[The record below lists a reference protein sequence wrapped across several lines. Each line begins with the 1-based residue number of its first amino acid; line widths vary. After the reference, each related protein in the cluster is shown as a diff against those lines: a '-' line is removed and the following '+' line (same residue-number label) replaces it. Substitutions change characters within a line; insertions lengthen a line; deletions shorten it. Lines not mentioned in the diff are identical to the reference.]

1 MGGGKEKRKKKKIII
16 IIMIELAQ
24 LWDGKGGKRAIK
36 CEKEVI
42 EKFYIYN
49 TTTPLLLPL
58 FRT

>member
-42 EKFYIYN
+42 ARKVLYIQHHH
-49 TTTPLLLPL
+49 PSSSS
-58 FRT
+58 FV